1 MRNIL
6 DRLNMTAGDITN
18 AENFIGD
25 PALVICKQGMNVA
38 DLKDVIYEYLCE
50 QDLDVETD
58 YSEQDLDVV
67 VDVVIDFS
75 LESPLPGGG
84 EMTIWL
90 D

>member
-1 MRNIL
+1 MKNIL
-6 DRLNMTAGDITN
+6 DRLNMVAGDITN
-18 AENFIGD
+18 SGD
-25 PALVICKQGMNVA
+25 EALVICKQGMNVA
-38 DLKDVIYEYLCE
+38 DLKDVIYEHLCE

-58 YSEQDLDVV
+58 YSDQDLDVL

-75 LESPLPGGG
+75 LESPLPLGG